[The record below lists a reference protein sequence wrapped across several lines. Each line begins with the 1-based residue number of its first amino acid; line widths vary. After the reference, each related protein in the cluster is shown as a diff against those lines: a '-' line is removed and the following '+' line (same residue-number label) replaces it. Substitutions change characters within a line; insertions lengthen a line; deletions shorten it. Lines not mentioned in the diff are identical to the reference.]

1 MMTLPFTEDAS
12 TIEHLHKAWNGNTNT
27 GNASSSAW
35 SSMKASAK
43 EDSAVHG
50 DPRYLKDGEE
60 GPDAAFRFNAT
71 YTVAQHAAIG
81 VRWSRIVGQ
90 FGSSVKVYSVA

>member
-27 GNASSSAW
+27 GNASR
-35 SSMKASAK
+35 KK

-71 YTVAQHAAIG
+71 YTFAARCAAAG
-81 VRWSRIVGQ
+81 
-90 FGSSVKVYSVA
+90 